1 MVASPSGEVSSSFL
15 PPFIQRMT
23 FNGAPYDRNFLR
35 HEDLVRGGNITFE
48 LGQQPNRQRGT
59 SPSSAPYSFSK
70 E

>member
-1 MVASPSGEVSSSFL
+1 
-15 PPFIQRMT
+15 MT

-35 HEDLVRGGNITFE
+35 HEDLVRGGSITFE